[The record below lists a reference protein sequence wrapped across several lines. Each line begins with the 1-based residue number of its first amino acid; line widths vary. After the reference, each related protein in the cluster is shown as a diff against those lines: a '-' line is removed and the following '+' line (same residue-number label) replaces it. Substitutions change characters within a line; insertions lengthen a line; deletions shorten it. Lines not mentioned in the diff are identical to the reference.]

1 MKKIN
6 LAISLITLYLTGA
19 VQTQCVQTSNIVTFT
34 GLDSSN
40 GTIYYAALKD
50 DNNNCN
56 CSSVRFKPETTNTEM
71 ALSILLAAK
80 VAKNKVRIDLM
91 DEKSCDTA
99 YRFYLE

>member
-40 GTIYYAALKD
+40 GTIYAALKD
-50 DNNNCN
+50 GNNNCN
-56 CSSVRFKPETTNTEM
+56 CSSVRFKPENTNTEM